1 MDAAWFIESL
11 NKGNEISKIYST
23 EFCFSAEGRIGSLQC
38 FIHLEVETAEKM
50 NHPTKAEP

>member
-11 NKGNEISKIYST
+11 NKGNEILKIYST